1 MPNLIQPIPGL
12 SPAVPSVFDQ
22 MYDFFSQATID
33 HSTEGS
39 MRVHQIVTFRPPKG
53 CGCDALLEADYYP
66 YSMCH
71 LPGTAGKI
79 LPEGT
84 KVRIVPEV
92 KCDKQT
98 LFCSVAQ
105 AADVTD

>member
-1 MPNLIQPIPGL
+1 MDECFL
-12 SPAVPSVFDQ
+12 
-22 MYDFFSQATID
+22 QATID

-66 YSMCH
+66 YSKCH
-71 LPGTAGKI
+71 VPGTAGKI

-84 KVRIVPEV
+84 KVGHMFYTQIRIVTMLVLGV
-92 KCDKQT
+92 K
-98 LFCSVAQ
+98 S
-105 AADVTD
+105 